1 MTQDAAVLEASD
13 CQSHD
18 VVVPDF
24 VCFCFQ
30 EAWDKGFYMKFVKIG
45 ETFKALVSHYAVGPD
60 VNQNCA
66 PLLWVLEMPS
76 PSSEDPG

>member
-1 MTQDAAVLEASD
+1 MTQGAVLEASG

-30 EAWDKGFYMKFVKIG
+30 EAWDKGFYMKLVKIG
-45 ETFKALVSHYAVGPD
+45 ETFKALVSHYAVGPW
-60 VNQNCA
+60 CK
-66 PLLWVLEMPS
+66 
-76 PSSEDPG
+76 SELCYSFMGS

>member
-1 MTQDAAVLEASD
+1 MTQGAVLEASD

-30 EAWDKGFYMKFVKIG
+30 EAWDKGFYMKLVKIG
-45 ETFKALVSHYAVGPD
+45 ETLKALVSHYAVGP
-60 VNQNCA
+60 
-66 PLLWVLEMPS
+66 
-76 PSSEDPG
+76 